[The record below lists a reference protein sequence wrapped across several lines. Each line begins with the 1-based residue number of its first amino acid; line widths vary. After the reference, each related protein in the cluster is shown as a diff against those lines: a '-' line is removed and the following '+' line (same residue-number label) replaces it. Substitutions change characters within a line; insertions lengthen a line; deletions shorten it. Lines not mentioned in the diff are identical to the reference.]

1 MKRNRVYFVLT
12 LLFLSFLLFAGCKK
26 SSDDEKIY
34 LSENWSYT
42 LDEDGKSGWKP
53 LPVEN
58 LTNLPPLLDT
68 GIGYIWLKNTVRIP
82 YGAAA
87 KDLSVYLGRISMAD
101 ETYFNGSLIGTGG
114 YFPPEEWSS
123 WNKVRLY
130 NIPGGI
136 IKSGEANELTI
147 KIWLNGEGSVV
158 AKPFPYIGDSYE
170 AEHTYKRERFWN
182 GTVYALCA
190 FALLVIAAYHI
201 LIFAKRPEDRENI
214 LFAFINIV
222 TALYLCVFYIDDLPD
237 LPFKG
242 LNFLTFQKI
251 FSYSLPF
258 LLIYF
263 VGSFVQVF
271 LGAKDVR
278 LVKIARR
285 ILVLIPVAVLFVA
298 PDYPVLRKLWGIC
311 QIMLLPHIVY
321 IAIVMVRS
329 LKKGKNEVVPL
340 FIGFSPFLLAI
351 VLDLIHNLLHWY
363 ALPYISMYG
372 WMLVIIMLLFILAS
386 KFTAARNEAEDL
398 NANLE
403 KKVEDRTRE
412 LSETNALL
420 ESANRQAADDMKLAV
435 YVQQS
440 FYPRVAPV
448 TGDYDVAF
456 TFNPKAGVSGDL
468 FDFYKVG
475 NRLAGAALFDVS
487 GHGIAAGLV
496 TMLAKSII
504 SKEFVDNMNK
514 PLANVMSIISNKIA
528 EDKGDVENYLTG
540 ILLRFENEYAYYV
553 NGGHPAMFFR
563 NSSGKVSM
571 AAIAGKEKEAS
582 GGLVGIKNLPVEYTG
597 IKFKMSPGDA
607 ILIYTDCLYET
618 KDVNGIEFG
627 TDRIPQAFEHAAG
640 HSAQEK
646 LNQVL
651 GEFKEFAE
659 GSEIKDDLTMIVIQK
674 R

>member
-1 MKRNRVYFVLT
+1 MNKSKTFFT
-12 LLFLSFLLFAGCKK
+12 ILLLCFFPLICSGCKK
-26 SSDDEKIY
+26 NQKESRLY

-42 LDEDGKSGWKP
+42 LDESGKSGWKT
-53 LPVEN
+53 LPMEN
-58 LTNLPPLLDT
+58 LTNLPPLLET
-68 GIGYIWLKNTVRIP
+68 GIGYIWLEKKFIIP
-82 YGAAA
+82 SNLSG
-87 KDLSVYLGRISMAD
+87 KDLSIYLGRISMAD
-101 ETYFNGSLIGTGG
+101 QTYFNGSMIGSGG

-130 NIPGGI
+130 NIP
-136 IKSGEANELTI
+136 SGLVNQGDINVLRI

-158 AKPFPYIGDSYE
+158 ANPFPFIGISHE
-170 AEHTYKRERFWN
+170 TELKYKRERFWN
-182 GTVYALCA
+182 GTIYALCA

-201 LIFAKRPEDRENI
+201 LIYVKRREDRENI

-222 TALYLCVFYIDDLPD
+222 TALYLSVFYIDDLPYI
-237 LPFKG
+237 PFKG
-242 LNFLTFQKI
+242 LNFLTFQKL

-263 VGSFVQVF
+263 VGSFVSVF
-271 LGAKDVR
+271 LKR
-278 LVKIARR
+278 KEIRYVKIGRR
-285 ILVLIPVAVLFVA
+285 ILVIIPVIILLVA
-298 PDYPVLRKLWGIC
+298 PSYPVLRRMWEIC
-311 QIMLLPHIVY
+311 QLLLLPHLVY
-321 IAIVMVRS
+321 IAIIMVKAY
-329 LKKGKNEVVPL
+329 LKNKRDVRPL
-340 FIGFSPFLLAI
+340 LIGFSPFILAI
-351 VLDLIHNLLHWY
+351 FMDLLHNILHWY

-386 KFTAARNEAEDL
+386 KFTQARNEAEDL

-403 KKVEDRTRE
+403 KKVDDRTRE
-412 LSETNALL
+412 LSEANAQL
-420 ESANRQAADDMKLAV
+420 ESANKQAAEDMKLAV

-440 FYPRVAPV
+440 FYPRVAPI
-448 TGDYDVAF
+448 TADYDLAF
-456 TFNPKAGVSGDL
+456 SFNPKAGVSGDL
-468 FDFYKVG
+468 FDFYKAG

-514 PLANVMSIISNKIA
+514 PLASVMSIISNKIA

-540 ILLRFENEYAYYV
+540 ILLRFENEHVYYV
-553 NGGHPAMFFR
+553 NGGHPAMFYR
-563 NSSGKVSM
+563 NSNGKASM
-571 AAIAGKEKEAS
+571 AALAGKEAS

-618 KDVNGIEFG
+618 KDSNGIEFG
-627 TDRIPQAFEHAAG
+627 SDRIRQAFEHATG
-640 HSAQEK
+640 KTAQEK

-651 GEFKEFAE
+651 GEFHEYVEGAE
-659 GSEIKDDLTMIVIQK
+659 VKDDLTIIVIQK
-674 R
+674 K

>member
-1 MKRNRVYFVLT
+1 MNRKNTFFA
-12 LLFLSFLLFAGCKK
+12 LLIGTFLIFTGCKK
-26 SSDDEKIY
+26 DAEKKIILSS
-34 LSENWSYT
+34 NWFYT
-42 LDEDGKSGWKP
+42 LDESGNSSWQT
-53 LPVEN
+53 LPMEN
-58 LTNLPPLLDT
+58 LINLPPLLET
-68 GIGYIWLKNTVRIP
+68 GIGYIWLENKVYIP
-82 YGAAA
+82 ENLADE
-87 KDLSVYLGRISMAD
+87 DLSVYLGRISMAD

-114 YFPPEEWSS
+114 YFPPKEWSS

-130 NIPGGI
+130 NIPTGI
-136 IKSGEANELTI
+136 IKKGDLNSLKI

-158 AKPFPYIGDSYE
+158 ANPFPYIGLSDE

-182 GTVYALCA
+182 GTIYALCA
-190 FALLVIAAYHI
+190 FALIVIAAYHI
-201 LIFAKRPEDRENI
+201 LIYAKRPKDRENI

-263 VGSFVQVF
+263 VGSFVEVF
-271 LGAKDVR
+271 LGIKELR
-278 LVKIARR
+278 IVKIVRR
-285 ILVLIPVAVLFVA
+285 VLVLVPVAILLVA
-298 PDYPVLRKLWGIC
+298 PNYPVLRNMWNVC
-311 QIMLLPHIVY
+311 QLLLLPPLGFIGF
-321 IAIVMVRS
+321 VMIKSFKKDKSEVR
-329 LKKGKNEVVPL
+329 PL
-340 FIGFSPFLLAI
+340 LLGFSPFILAVFFDLMHN
-351 VLDLIHNLLHWY
+351 VLNWY
-363 ALPYISMYG
+363 SLPYISMYG

-398 NANLE
+398 NENLE
-403 KKVEDRTRE
+403 KKVTDRTRE
-412 LSETNALL
+412 LSEANAAL
-420 ESANRQAADDMKLAV
+420 ESANKQAAEDMKLAV

-440 FYPRVAPV
+440 FYPRVAPN

-468 FDFYKVG
+468 FDFYKTG
-475 NRLAGAALFDVS
+475 NRLSGAALFDVS

-540 ILLRFENEYAYYV
+540 ILLRFEDDHVYYV

-563 NSSGKVSM
+563 NSAGKASM
-571 AAIAGKEKEAS
+571 ATISGKEAS
-582 GGLVGIKNLPVEYTG
+582 GGLIGIKNLPVEYTG

-607 ILIYTDCLYET
+607 LIIYTDCLYES
-618 KDVNGIEFG
+618 KDVNGVEFG
-627 TDRIPQAFEHAAG
+627 TDRIKTAFEHATG
-640 HSAQEK
+640 HTAQEK

-651 GEFKEFAE
+651 GEFKEYTE
-659 GSEIKDDLTMIVIQK
+659 GAEIKDDLTMIVIQK
-674 R
+674 K